1 MPVPKAAFDELLPCE
16 FYTPAELLDPELCYT
31 IDEIARL
38 LQDLPP
44 DAELDPETEAVL
56 VDWAIPW
63 VMTNADDLVVAEP
76 RDPDDPGRYGLRSR

>member
-44 DAELDPETEAVL
+44 DADLEPETEAVL

-63 VMTNADDLVVAEP
+63 VMTNAAELVVAEP
-76 RDPDDPGRYGLRSR
+76 RDPDDPGRYGLRPE